1 MRNSSVPRLW
11 PIFWGAVIIALNMGC
26 SGLSTGSD
34 VLVYQGKIITGSF
47 PVDTTIN
54 IFGDNRGRPILKNG
68 KPRDGWVPNHP
79 DTTGVFRISGTTP
92 EYGDLESPPP
102 HWEGGPLEIFVT
114 HPSFQN
120 YHDTLTK
127 EELKALTQITPEQA
141 GIKLDKIERGVWVLP
156 DIVLQP
162 K

>member
-1 MRNSSVPRLW
+1 MRNFIVSKLW
-11 PIFWGAVIIALNMGC
+11 LVFLGTLINASNMGC

-34 VLVYQGKIITGSF
+34 VLVYQGKIITGSL
-47 PVDTTIN
+47 PVDFTIN
-54 IFGDNRGRPILKNG
+54 IYGDNRGRPILRNG
-68 KPRDGWVPNHP
+68 QPRDGWIPNHP
-79 DTTGVFRISGTTP
+79 DTNGIFRVSGTTP

-102 HWEGGPLEIFVT
+102 HWEGGPLEIFIT
-114 HPSFQN
+114 HPDFKDF
-120 YHDTLTK
+120 HDTLSK
-127 EELKALTQITPEQA
+127 EELKGLLQITPEEA